1 MLLLNF
7 IYFFKGRKI
16 ESPFTGAT
24 TEATG
29 WSILTDSQSLL
40 LLCLFYALFSQAT
53 RHTHTHTFN
62 SPPLKMEKKKTGGNS
77 TFENY
82 SLNSEEE
89 DEEEEERRA
98 KENFPSSS
106 PSDAGDHQRTHR
118 PRVVASSML
127 RQVQVS
133 CDSSP
138 SLTRARVVGGF
149 QLAP

>member
-1 MLLLNF
+1 MR
-7 IYFFKGRKI
+7 Y
-16 ESPFTGAT
+16 SPKQRDT
-24 TEATG
+24 
-29 WSILTDSQSLL
+29 
-40 LLCLFYALFSQAT
+40 
-53 RHTHTHTFN
+53 HTHTHTFN

-138 SLTRARVVGGF
+138 SLTRARVVGRF
-149 QLAP
+149 QLAPSSTPPKRIRIPTFDYSTFIHPLFLLLVTTYFKGLLLLLLK